1 MRRLSIILWVGLLFS
16 LSALTQDMRENIN
29 RSLFS
34 DQKAFKK
41 GDALTILV
49 VETSSAS
56 RDSRTSTSRRS
67 EISGGG
73 SVTFGDEE
81 IPDANFNLGTGSSF
95 RGEGATSSRGS
106 VQAQISANVDSV
118 LSNGN
123 LAISGR
129 RTIIVND
136 QRQEM
141 KISGVVRPSDIL
153 SDNSVFSYAISD
165 AVIIFDDSGAVARS
179 RKPGWLTRFFHWL
192 F

>member
-1 MRRLSIILWVGLLFS
+1 MKRMGIVLLLGMLFS
-16 LSALTQDMRENIN
+16 LSVFSQDLRENIN

-34 DQKAFKK
+34 DQKAFTK

-67 EISGGG
+67 DISGGG
-73 SVTFGDEE
+73 SVTFGEE
-81 IPDANFNLGTGSSF
+81 TIPDASFNLGTGSSF
-95 RGEGATSSRGS
+95 RGEGATSSSGS
-106 VQAQISANVDSV
+106 VRAQISANVDSV
-118 LSNGN
+118 LANGN

-165 AVIIFDDSGAVARS
+165 AIIIFEDTGMVARS